1 MKNLLLERDIQEIY
15 FGNISFT
22 YRGAIAQFKPTDRPH
37 INLPTIP
44 IFISGIINNKVPL
57 ILTKSARIITYLLP
71 IIFSREL
78 ILSAANSAATAI
90 ESLNN
95 PWYLNKFGSDFI
107 L

>member
-44 IFISGIINNKVPL
+44 IFISGIINNKVPK
-57 ILTKSARIITYLLP
+57 IPTKSARIITYLLP

-78 ILSAANSAATAI
+78 ILSAANPAAMAI
-90 ESLNN
+90 EALNN
-95 PWYLNKFGSDFI
+95 PWYLNKFGSDYI